1 VLTLLELLYIFF
13 ILPYYLQFFVSVSF
27 QVIIENVKPFFNFQ
41 LLEKAIQRSFLV
53 SADMAHALHP
63 NYMVRIA

>member
-1 VLTLLELLYIFF
+1 MTIG
-13 ILPYYLQFFVSVSF
+13 F
-27 QVIIENVKPFFNFQ
+27 QNFQ

-63 NYMVRIA
+63 NYMVRIKVFLDYCMGFTGIQQ